1 MSMSRL
7 IAVCLLTGVLL
18 VVGLG
23 HGLAA
28 ENMVQNPTFADADKV
43 IPPTGWDIYGTLG
56 DSTITLVHA
65 DNPEERALHIAD
77 RVSAA
82 GAPGEIGLVQ
92 RYIPVKPN
100 QAYRLSAAVKA
111 VPGATTDGAHFQ
123 LRFLPSGERID
134 IPLGSLSTTAFS
146 EIVINGVSPADTKTV
161 VIYIY
166 TLAAKTPQFLIREV
180 TLVEM

>member
-1 MSMSRL
+1 MSISRL
-7 IAVCLLTGVLL
+7 VAVCLLTGVLWMTCF
-18 VVGLG
+18 GY
-23 HGLAA
+23 GLAA

-43 IPPTGWDIYGTLG
+43 IPPTGWTIYGTLG

-65 DNPEERALHIAD
+65 DNPEERALLIVD
-77 RVSAA
+77 RVSAS
-82 GAPGEIGLVQ
+82 GAAGEIGLVQ
-92 RYIPVKPN
+92 KYIPVSPN
-100 QAYRLSAAVKA
+100 QAYRLSASVKA
-111 VPGATTDGAHFQ
+111 VPGATTDGAYFQ